1 MHVQVGQ
8 ANSQADTQIVCPTWY
23 RLTHTL
29 SIRQLQF
36 VDPVVVLLV
45 VCLVG
50 PLPGVPG
57 DHARYSPLTLC
68 HVTGG

>member
-8 ANSQADTQIVCPTWY
+8 ANSQADAQVVHSPWY
-23 RLTHTL
+23 RLAYTL

-45 VCLVG
+45 VCHGGLA
-50 PLPGVPG
+50 PGVPG
-57 DHARYSPLTLC
+57 HHAHDSPLTLS
-68 HVTGG
+68 HVAAG